1 MSHTDSYPVL
11 CIEERDG
18 DGDGDGEGYEIIVN
32 RLFVAYDSEYDSYVV
47 YGKRQNLETEDN
59 YMPYFFR
66 SDKSADMYN
75 FVKLIVGK
83 EAFCSYTLYNYNN
96 ISIDLEDSDYYSM
109 VKNMDKN
116 YDIVSYDMMKI
127 KRKHFKNLMHVL
139 KYVYNFY

>member
-11 CIEERDG
+11 CIEERNG
-18 DGDGDGEGYEIIVN
+18 DGGDYKIIIN
-32 RLFVAYDSEYDSYVV
+32 RLFIAYDSEYDSYVI
-47 YGKRQNLETEDN
+47 YGKIQNRKVDDD
-59 YMPYFFR
+59 YVPYFFR
-66 SDKSADMYN
+66 TDKSADMYN

-109 VKNMDKN
+109 EKNMDKN

-127 KRKHFKNLMHVL
+127 KRNHFRNLMHVL
-139 KYVYNFY
+139 KNVYNFY